1 MGRFVKNGVAML
13 STNIFYSG
21 YNVLFSI
28 LSLFIGFGSVF
39 LVKDSKI
46 FRSLFLFQ
54 LGGLTLI
61 LLTYLTVH
69 DHVLYKI
76 GLNYNF
82 VTFVQVLIALII
94 SVLWINS
101 AADFHH
107 NSLANRETLTVYMS
121 LGLTICIYHC
131 FFTYR
136 SEYTTY
142 LSSTFTIVGIILL
155 FISCLTKLV
164 KNYHSGDLLF
174 AVSLFMLASKLVVSA
189 FFYQYNWLNLNI
201 LNWLWM
207 YVFAASV
214 VFMKFGMY
222 KTELQKSWNSI
233 DRLNLQLMNVIDT
246 SPDPVV
252 LIYRDNLKLQT
263 LNGKASLLL
272 GISKKEIGYH
282 NIEDIFIDKNNLSQF
297 MSLLD
302 TNGEVKDFDV
312 MICNLISGSPFWMSA
327 SAKPME
333 YNNSEAIY
341 IVLQNISL
349 RKEREASLH
358 NIADRDPLTSC
369 WNIRYFE
376 KAAFSRSQECIKN
389 GKNFSLLLL
398 DADKFK
404 KINENYGHKL
414 GDKILTKLAEICR
427 NSTREDDIVARYG
440 GEEFIIFL
448 NNTDTHA
455 ATRVAE
461 RLRQSIED
469 DFIKNDDEIIKFT
482 VSIGVVSS
490 EKNASIEI
498 LIRQADDAMYQAK
511 QQGRNC
517 VAIYKEPDLKT
528 KTTKRKKSSKNNI
541 HPIFQNED
549 SEEISLLDNY
559 ENMNL

>member
-1 MGRFVKNGVAML
+1 MGRFLKNGVAML

-39 LVKDSKI
+39 LVRDSKI

-61 LLTYLTVH
+61 LLNYLTVH

-107 NSLANRETLTVYMS
+107 NSLANRETLTIYMS

-136 SEYTTY
+136 SEYTAY

-164 KNYHSGDLLF
+164 KNYCSGDLLF

-207 YVFAASV
+207 YVFATSV
-214 VFMKFGMY
+214 VFMRFGMY
-222 KTELQKSWNSI
+222 RAELQKSWNSI

-263 LNGKASLLL
+263 LNSKASLLL

-297 MSLLD
+297 MSLFD
-302 TNGEVKDFDV
+302 NNGEVKDFDV

-333 YNNSEAIY
+333 YNNSDAIY

-376 KAAFSRSQECIKN
+376 KAALTRSQECIKN

-404 KINENYGHKL
+404 KLMK
-414 GDKILTKLAEICR
+414 T
-427 NSTREDDIVARYG
+427 S
-440 GEEFIIFL
+440 
-448 NNTDTHA
+448 DTNL
-455 ATRVAE
+455 E
-461 RLRQSIED
+461 
-469 DFIKNDDEIIKFT
+469 IKF
-482 VSIGVVSS
+482 
-490 EKNASIEI
+490 
-498 LIRQADDAMYQAK
+498 
-511 QQGRNC
+511 
-517 VAIYKEPDLKT
+517 
-528 KTTKRKKSSKNNI
+528 
-541 HPIFQNED
+541 
-549 SEEISLLDNY
+549 
-559 ENMNL
+559 